1 MPTVSNTSP
10 IIWLS
15 KIGKLG
21 LLKDLFDEIVISEEC
36 YREAVEVGVKEGF
49 SDALVIKE
57 ACEQGWLKVKTL
69 DEKQKAI
76 CQMII
81 QQTFELHLGEVQAVV
96 LARGL
101 GKGAL
106 LLMDDSSGRAF
117 AETWGLRVRGVLYV
131 LITALRRGLIG
142 AAEAKEKVLALVRR
156 GFRIEP
162 KLLARVLEEIDKC
175 AT

>member
-1 MPTVSNTSP
+1 M
-10 IIWLS
+10 
-15 KIGKLG
+15 G
-21 LLKDLFDEIVISEEC
+21 L
-36 YREAVEVGVKEGF
+36 REGF
-49 SDALVIKE
+49 SDALVIKD
-57 ACEQGWLKVKTL
+57 ACYQGWLKVEAL
-69 DEKQKAI
+69 DEKQTAI

-81 QQTFELHLGEVQAVV
+81 QQSFELHLGEVQAVV

-117 AETWGLRVRGVLYV
+117 AEAWGLRVKGVIYV
-131 LITALRRGLIG
+131 VVEALRKGLLG
-142 AAEAKEKVLALVRR
+142 VVEAKETVLVLVRR

-162 KLLARVLEEIDKC
+162 KLLARVLEEIDRQ